1 MESIELQL
9 PELELPQSIAALYTK
24 AAHGLAAE
32 LFFVRNTAIPTQPN
46 WQHNCGHTFPWR
58 GVRGSVGG
66 PTVKFLAA
74 ALALHVMSR
83 AQLRELIVL
92 FVVSSTL
99 TLAVFFLALLLLPFE
114 TFTPFSFPRFPGF
127 F

>member
-1 MESIELQL
+1 VSGQFGGYLI
-9 PELELPQSIAALYTK
+9 
-24 AAHGLAAE
+24 G
-32 LFFVRNTAIPTQPN
+32 AIWEAPP
-46 WQHNCGHTFPWR
+46 
-58 GVRGSVGG
+58 
-66 PTVKFLAA
+66 VKFLTAS
-74 ALALHVMSR
+74 LALHVMSR

-92 FVVSSTL
+92 LVVSSTL